1 MKKCVLLLAFSL
13 VFFAC
18 GHQVD
23 LADIQKIN
31 GYWEIENVVLPDGQ
45 TKDYK
50 INETYD
56 YFEIKGNAGTRT
68 KVMPQL
74 DGTFL
79 TNGISEQLKI
89 VAEKDQTFIEY
100 QTDYAKWREQIIS
113 VTDSELVL
121 RNPEKN
127 EYHYKRTGPINVSAD
142 GKKAR

>member
-1 MKKCVLLLAFSL
+1 MKKIGILL
-13 VFFAC
+13 FFTASFTAC
-18 GHQVD
+18 TTKIES
-23 LADIQKIN
+23 ADIQKIN
-31 GYWEIENVVLPDGQ
+31 GYWEIENVVLANGEK
-45 TKDYK
+45 KDYK

-56 YFEIKGNAGTRT
+56 YFEIKDNAGTRT

-89 VAEKDQTFIEY
+89 ATEKDHTFIEY
-100 QTDYAKWREQIIS
+100 QTDYAKWREEILD
-113 VTDSELVL
+113 VTDTELVL

-127 EYHYKRTGPINVSAD
+127 EYHYKKTGPINLSTD